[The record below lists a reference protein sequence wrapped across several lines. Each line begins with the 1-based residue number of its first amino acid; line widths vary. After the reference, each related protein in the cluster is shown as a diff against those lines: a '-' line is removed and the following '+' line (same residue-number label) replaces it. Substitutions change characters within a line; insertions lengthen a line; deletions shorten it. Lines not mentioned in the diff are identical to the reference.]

1 MNLNNNSSAGQNIF
15 DERLNTTYLN
25 NFYDGD
31 IECAKE
37 MFEIF
42 IEHSLP
48 EINNLRPFIESENWE
63 AARRQAHKLKPAFPL
78 VGLTQLQEK
87 MLVIQKISSTEPNK
101 ELLLKLMDEV
111 EMILEEYIPIVKQ
124 QLLRL
129 NVD

>member
-1 MNLNNNSSAGQNIF
+1 MNNNTATQGKDIF
-15 DERLNTTYLN
+15 DQRLNTTYLH

-31 IECAKE
+31 IACAKE

-48 EINNLRPFIESENWE
+48 EVENLRPLIESENWE

-87 MLVIQKISSTEPNK
+87 MLVIQKISSNEPDK
-101 ELLLKLMDEV
+101 ERLLKLMNQV
-111 EMILEEYIPIVKQ
+111 EAILEEYIPIVKQ
-124 QLLRL
+124 QLLRFD
-129 NVD
+129 VS